1 MASSATLSSA
11 YLDGLR
17 FLLSGIYASMHFL
30 LPTSK
35 TLVIIWFLII
45 PAITTNVYFFRAR
58 RTVPLTV
65 MEIYKVIFLY
75 IFITLIAKR
84 TFKCSAWVIAH
95 SSSPLNN
102 FPSKFFNTLA
112 NIKQTCS
119 GCLNAPKRHDLTR
132 R

>member
-1 MASSATLSSA
+1 MASSAILSSVC
-11 YLDGLR
+11 LDGLR
-17 FLLSGIYASMHFL
+17 FLLNGIYASMYLL
-30 LPTSK
+30 LPTRK

-102 FPSKFFNTLA
+102 FSSKVFNTLA
-112 NIKQTCS
+112 NIKKICS
-119 GCLNAPKRHDLTR
+119 GCLNAPGLHDLTER
-132 R
+132 